1 MRGSGEGQLVYRLQL
16 KQARTTAKPSDY
28 LSEGLISCTTDF
40 QTTDVKSRADVRAV
54 KRFRRRSE
62 ASVTSNPV
70 SVYGILGIMKNTTC
84 SLSTAVIA
92 VAIAL
97 TGLAS
102 AQTSTDWTLSD
113 SSNGMDAVKTSV
125 ATKTSESG
133 SEVLIVRCTG
143 RKLEVYVSTPR
154 AVLDTDAGFERVKF
168 DDGKIQIQAWSAA
181 SSLDAAFS
189 PNSKKTLEQL
199 RSSKVFMFEYHPY
212 QKTAT
217 TATFHVEGLPIAGC
231 Q

>member
-1 MRGSGEGQLVYRLQL
+1 MQL

-97 TGLAS
+97 TGLAN
-102 AQTSTDWTLSD
+102 AQDQCNITPIV
-113 SSNGMDAVKTSV
+113 N
-125 ATKTSESG
+125 ATVDK
-133 SEVLIVRCTG
+133 
-143 RKLEVYVSTPR
+143 VYVQNYVDMQFGYERTVYVLNKNGYGCVIEVTGKNADFTPGQQVSLQPQSGNGR
-154 AVLDTDAGFERVKF
+154 VLVTRIVPHSERTFQMHILSMQV
-168 DDGKIQIQAWSAA
+168 
-181 SSLDAAFS
+181 
-189 PNSKKTLEQL
+189 SK
-199 RSSKVFMFEYHPY
+199 
-212 QKTAT
+212 
-217 TATFHVEGLPIAGC
+217 
-231 Q
+231 